1 MAMEGKKQADQQ
13 VEKQQDVPSLSL
25 RQSRVRGG
33 SVERKKLGGGGGELR
48 GMNRNQIILIIPAVY
63 KVVWFSL
70 SSVRWLEEGDW

>member
-1 MAMEGKKQADQQ
+1 MCQACLSGKA
-13 VEKQQDVPSLSL
+13 
-25 RQSRVRGG
+25 G
-33 SVERKKLGGGGGELR
+33 SEEEVWKGRNLGGGGGELR